1 VCLGLESAS
10 GTQVVPK
17 YDKDGPRRAENMG
30 ERSFWLSRGRL
41 AIDTMTSTS
50 PATNEATALA
60 ALTITVPFTDKKGAS
75 NSRSFLCSR
84 LRSSSP
90 SSLLFLALQSSYFPA
105 EFIFPLASPSFFST
119 SASFFFFTRCS
130 RQVLFLI
137 FNDEF
142 SLPSLDFFC

>member
-17 YDKDGPRRAENMG
+17 YDEDGPRRAENMR
-30 ERSFWLSRGRL
+30 ERSVWLSRGRL

-50 PATNEATALA
+50 PATNETTALA

-84 LRSSSP
+84 PRSSSP
-90 SSLLFLALQSSYFPA
+90 LSLLFLALQSSYFP
-105 EFIFPLASPSFFST
+105 EFIFPLASPSFFSA
-119 SASFFFFTRCS
+119 SASFFYKVFQTSSIPNF
-130 RQVLFLI
+130 
-137 FNDEF
+137 
-142 SLPSLDFFC
+142 